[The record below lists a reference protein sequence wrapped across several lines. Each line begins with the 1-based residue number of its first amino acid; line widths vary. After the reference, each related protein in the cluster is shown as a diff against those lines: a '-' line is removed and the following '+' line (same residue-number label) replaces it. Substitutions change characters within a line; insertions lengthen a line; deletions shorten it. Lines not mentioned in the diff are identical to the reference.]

1 MSHTGKCPHCNQVLQ
16 KVRFE
21 HLPIHQ
27 HDEKKWIGAS
37 LVCPFCQSILNVS
50 VDPIAL
56 RNDIVNQVVD
66 HLKRGK

>member
-1 MSHTGKCPHCNQVLQ
+1 MSHTGKCPHCNQILQ

-27 HDEKKWIGAS
+27 HEEKKWIGAS
-37 LVCPFCQSILNVS
+37 LVCPFCQSILSVS